1 MWFPFAVLSSS
12 NFHRVG
18 SGRREGGRGRK
29 GWVPKLVTLDAVRK
43 TRNNSDAQRDAY
55 SHPGDNPGMSRADAA
70 APQGP
75 SVLLLCSPQGVA
87 FGSVVLDGSPHLCC
101 RQWEGGGEESGHAP
115 L

>member
-12 NFHRVG
+12 NFHGVG

-43 TRNNSDAQRDAY
+43 TRNNGVARRDAY
-55 SHPGDNPGMSRADAA
+55 SQLWDNPGMSRADAT
-70 APQGP
+70 APREP

-87 FGSVVLDGSPHLCC
+87 FGSMVLDGSPHLCS
-101 RQWEGGGEESGHAP
+101 RQWEGGGEEGGHAP